1 MTELDILHTVLGQWK
16 AGIDAHEPK
25 RVASYFTDD
34 AIFQGLHPYGVG
46 PDDVAEYYESQPLGM
61 RAEYRI
67 VEHRRLADDL
77 ILGYAAVDFSFTD
90 RPTLPLYLSV
100 ILRRVGDSWLIAH
113 YQVSRL
119 PEV

>member
-1 MTELDILHTVLGQWK
+1 MTELDILHTVLDQWK
-16 AGIDAHEPK
+16 AGVDAHEPK

-46 PDDVAEYYESQPLGM
+46 PDDVAGYYDSQPLGM

-67 VEHRRLADDL
+67 VEQRRLGDDL

-90 RPTLPLYLSV
+90 RPALPLYLSV
-100 ILRRVGDSWLIAH
+100 ILRKVGDSWLIAH

-119 PEV
+119 PEA